1 MMEQRGIQ
9 ALQNQNVIPPMEY
22 VNVGMATMGQNVTNV
37 LMAFS
42 LPPNLDHP
50 QQFAQ
55 NVVAIL
61 KEPPMMNA
69 MLILVIVAVKMD
81 TRESNVTNAQ
91 LDISTQTQVQLFQFA
106 AVSFHLNKLI
116 KM

>member
-1 MMEQRGIQ
+1 MT
-9 ALQNQNVIPPMEY
+9 PMEY
-22 VNVGMATMGQNVTNV
+22 VNAEMDTMGQNVINV
-37 LMAFS
+37 PMAFS
-42 LPPNLDHP
+42 LPLNLDQH

-55 NVVAIL
+55 NVVVIL

-91 LDISTQTQVQLFQFA
+91 LDISTQIQLQTFPFAQVSTVALCGFITGSVLKF
-106 AVSFHLNKLI
+106 
-116 KM
+116 M

>member
-61 KEPPMMNA
+61 MAPPMMNA
-69 MLILVIVAVKMD
+69 MLTM
-81 TRESNVTNAQ
+81 VTAYAK
-91 LDISTQTQVQLFQFA
+91 IGMRV
-106 AVSFHLNKLI
+106 
-116 KM
+116 

>member
-1 MMEQRGIQ
+1 MMGLRGIQ
-9 ALQNQNVIPPMEY
+9 VLQNQNVMTPMVY
-22 VNVGMATMGQNVTNV
+22 VNAGMDIMGQNVTNV

-91 LDISTQTQVQLFQFA
+91 LDISTQTQVKPSQYA
-106 AVSFHLNKLI
+106 AVS
-116 KM
+116 

>member
-69 MLILVIVAVKMD
+69 MLTMVIAHAKMGM
-81 TRESNVTNAQ
+81 RVSNVTNAL
-91 LDISTQTQVQLFQFA
+91 LDISIQTQLQSFQFA
-106 AVSFHLNKLI
+106 TVS
-116 KM
+116 